1 MEFLIRQAEIIHP
14 SSIFHKTKKDI
25 LIVNGIIKS
34 ISDLIDF
41 EGTVLSSPNL
51 KVSLGWMDTRANY
64 CDPGMEHKED
74 LESGANLA
82 MSSGFTDVAILPNT
96 NPVISNK
103 NALSY
108 FKRFNK
114 ISSVQ
119 LHPIAALTENC
130 EGKELTE
137 MIDLQNSGAKA
148 FSDGTNPIWHS
159 NVFIKGLQYL
169 QKFDGL
175 LIDRPE
181 DKYLTSYGQMN
192 EGKTSTYLGIRGI
205 PYLAESLSIYR
216 DLKLLEYAGG
226 KLHLS
231 LISTKEGIDLIR
243 NAKSKGLNVTCDV
256 GVNYL
261 RFEDSDLN
269 YYDTNLKV
277 NPPYRLQSDREALIE
292 GLFDGTVDFIV
303 SDHLPQD
310 VESKKLQKYES
321 KTNNVRQGNMNV
333 KN

>member
-108 FKRFNK
+108 FKRFNN
-114 ISSVQ
+114 ISLV
-119 LHPIAALTENC
+119 H
-130 EGKELTE
+130 
-137 MIDLQNSGAKA
+137 
-148 FSDGTNPIWHS
+148 
-159 NVFIKGLQYL
+159 FI
-169 QKFDGL
+169 
-175 LIDRPE
+175 
-181 DKYLTSYGQMN
+181 
-192 EGKTSTYLGIRGI
+192 
-205 PYLAESLSIYR
+205 
-216 DLKLLEYAGG
+216 
-226 KLHLS
+226 
-231 LISTKEGIDLIR
+231 
-243 NAKSKGLNVTCDV
+243 
-256 GVNYL
+256 
-261 RFEDSDLN
+261 
-269 YYDTNLKV
+269 
-277 NPPYRLQSDREALIE
+277 RLPL
-292 GLFDGTVDFIV
+292 
-303 SDHLPQD
+303 
-310 VESKKLQKYES
+310 
-321 KTNNVRQGNMNV
+321 
-333 KN
+333 